1 MTELHIRHR
10 KLLYCL
16 SGLGI
21 VLAAGL
27 IYVIFKNNE
36 AQYLQFLDPKHDKS
50 VLMHT
55 FRDRGPKD
63 ALLLILL
70 TAITS
75 AVPALSSSVIC
86 IFNGVCFGPV
96 IGLLM
101 NITGNSLGNAL
112 VAGFFTKFDEE
123 HDFSKETKR
132 PNRILEHLAHFKN
145 KMVALILGYMIP
157 IIPSFLVNYM
167 GVRLKMDFKKQFLC
181 IVIGV
186 LPTSFLYA
194 FGGDA
199 IFKGNDLRLIIST
212 LCIILLVVG
221 GVTFYRKNHD
231 AKKTN

>member
-1 MTELHIRHR
+1 MTELHIRNR

-16 SGLGI
+16 SSLGI
-21 VLAAGL
+21 VLAAVL

-36 AQYLQFLDPKHDKS
+36 TQYLQFLDPKHDKS

-145 KMVALILGYMIP
+145 KMVALILGYMP
-157 IIPSFLVNYM
+157 LVGMLFLREM
-167 GVRLKMDFKKQFLC
+167 
-181 IVIGV
+181 I
-186 LPTSFLYA
+186 
-194 FGGDA
+194 
-199 IFKGNDLRLIIST
+199 
-212 LCIILLVVG
+212 
-221 GVTFYRKNHD
+221 
-231 AKKTN
+231 